1 MLNAALLVL
10 LAVVLIYPAYLLRR
24 QAYRFTWRA
33 RYLLAALPA
42 AYTGLGWQVAAL
54 SYEWVGCQ
62 GNMKGLYACTLGGA
76 DVTPLVG
83 YGFFLTIPFF
93 FVALPLSLW
102 LLLDTAAKQI
112 GEWRQRQP

>member
-10 LAVVLIYPAYLLRR
+10 LAAVLIYPAYLLWR
-24 QAYRFTWRA
+24 QADRFSWRA

-54 SYEWVGCQ
+54 SYEWMGCQ

-112 GEWRQRQP
+112 GEWRRRQR